1 MNGRLLAYASY
12 LPRHRLDREELGAA
26 LGTAAGRGGRV
37 VASFDEDST
46 TMGLEAARSAL
57 AALTLP
63 LPARTLPYPSP
74 DVYFATTSPAYLDK
88 TNAAAIHVALGLD
101 GTGLAA
107 DLAGSA
113 RSGLAAWR
121 AAAASGGLAVL
132 ADVRTGLPGSAD
144 ERGGGDGAA
153 AFLFGSDDDA
163 DGDPIAHVIG
173 LASRTAEVLD
183 RWRPPGR
190 DHADVWEERFGAD
203 RYLPL
208 IRQVAADVLAAA
220 GLDAAD
226 HVVLTSPNA
235 AVSKRAGSLVKGTV
249 STSGAPIG
257 HSGAADA
264 GLALA
269 AVLDTAGADQTI
281 LVLSAADGCDAVLLR
296 TTGQLAQRRQP
307 VPLAGQLASGAR
319 VPYATYLSWR
329 GLLVREAPR
338 RPEPDRPA
346 APPSARGERWK
357 FAFTGSRCT
366 KCGFTQLP
374 PARVCRR
381 CAAVDQMAPARL
393 ADTPGTIAT
402 HTVDRLAFSP
412 SPPLMD
418 AVIDFDGGGRYA
430 LEVADADAGDLA
442 VGARVGLVFRRLYTA
457 GGVHNYFWKA
467 RLVQP
472 GQHAPDGVDAVDERE
487 GKQ

>member
-1 MNGRLLAYASY
+1 MSAGLLAYASY
-12 LPRHRLDREELGAA
+12 LPRHRLSREELGAA
-26 LGTAAGRGGRV
+26 LGTAAGRGSRV
-37 VASFDEDST
+37 AASFDEDST
-46 TMGLEAARSAL
+46 TMAVEAARSVL
-57 AALTLP
+57 ATVAGP
-63 LPARTLPYPSP
+63 HPSP

-101 GTGLAA
+101 GAGFAA

-153 AFLFGSDDDA
+153 AFLFGK
-163 DGDPIAHVIG
+163 GDPIAHVIG
-173 LASRTAEVLD
+173 TASRTAEVLD

-226 HVVLTSPNA
+226 HVVLTSPNT
-235 AVSKRAGSLVKGTV
+235 AVSKRAASLVTGTV
-249 STSGAPIG
+249 STGGTPIG

-296 TTGQLAQRRQP
+296 TTEELARRRQP

-329 GLLVREAPR
+329 GLLAREAPR

-346 APPSARGERWK
+346 APPSARGEQWK
-357 FAFTGSRCT
+357 FAFTGTRCT
-366 KCGFTQLP
+366 KCGFTHLP

-402 HTVDRLAFSP
+402 YTVDRLAFSP
-412 SPPLMD
+412 SPPLLD
-418 AVIDFDGGGRYA
+418 AVVDFDEGGRYA
-430 LEVADADAGDLA
+430 LEIADADADELA
-442 VGARVGLVFRRLYTA
+442 VGTRVGLVFRRLYTA

-467 RLVQP
+467 RPVQP
-472 GQHAPDGVDAVDERE
+472 EQHPRGGSNE
-487 GKQ
+487 Q

>member
-1 MNGRLLAYASY
+1 MSGRLLAYASY
-12 LPRHRLDREELGAA
+12 LPRHRVLREELGAA

-46 TMGLEAARSAL
+46 TMGVEAARSAL
-57 AALTLP
+57 AAVSGP
-63 LPARTLPYPSP
+63 LPTP

-101 GTGLAA
+101 GTGFAA

-113 RSGLAAWR
+113 RSGIAAWR

-132 ADVRTGLPGSAD
+132 ADLRTGLPGSAD

-153 AFLFGSDDDA
+153 AFLFGT

-173 LASRTAEVLD
+173 VASRTAEVLD

-190 DHADVWEERFGAD
+190 EHADVWEERFGAD
-203 RYLPL
+203 SYLPL
-208 IRQVAADVLAAA
+208 IRRVAADALAAA
-220 GLDAAD
+220 GLEVAD
-226 HVVLTSPNA
+226 HVVLTSPNT
-235 AVSKRAGSLVKGTV
+235 AVSKRAASLVKGTV
-249 STSGAPIG
+249 STGGAPIG

-296 TTGQLAQRRQP
+296 TTDELVKRRQP
-307 VPLAGQLASGAR
+307 TPLAGQLANGAR
-319 VPYATYLSWR
+319 VPYLTYLSWR
-329 GLLVREAPR
+329 GLLAREAPR

-346 APPSARGERWK
+346 APPSGRGERWK

-366 KCGFTQLP
+366 KCGFTHLP

-381 CAAVDQMAPARL
+381 CAAVDQMAPVRL

-402 HTVDRLAFSP
+402 YTVDRLAFSP

-418 AVIDFDGGGRYA
+418 AVVDFDGGGRYA

-442 VGARVGLVFRRLYTA
+442 VGTRVGLVFRRLYTA

-467 RLVQP
+467 RPVQP
-472 GQHAPDGVDAVDERE
+472 APRPQGGNDE
-487 GKQ
+487 Q

>member
-1 MNGRLLAYASY
+1 MSGRLLAYASY

-37 VASFDEDST
+37 VAPFDDDST
-46 TMGLEAARSAL
+46 TMGVEAARSAL
-57 AALTLP
+57 AA
-63 LPARTLPYPSP
+63 RSGPYPSP

-113 RSGLAAWR
+113 RSGLAALR

-153 AFLFGSDDDA
+153 AFLFGDDDS
-163 DGDPIAHVIG
+163 DGGPIARVIG
-173 LASRTAEVLD
+173 VASRTAEVLD

-208 IRQVAADVLAAA
+208 IRPVAAEVLAAA

-226 HVVLTSPNA
+226 HVVLTSPNT
-235 AVSKRAGSLVKGTV
+235 AVSKRAWSLVKGNV
-249 STSGAPIG
+249 STGGAPIG

-296 TTGQLAQRRQP
+296 TTDELARRRQP
-307 VPLAGQLASGAR
+307 VPLAGQLAGGAR

-346 APPSARGERWK
+346 APPSARGEQWK
-357 FAFTGSRCT
+357 FAFTGSRCA
-366 KCGFTQLP
+366 KCGFTHLP
-374 PARVCRR
+374 PTRVCRR
-381 CAAVDQMAPARL
+381 CGAVDQMAPARL

-402 HTVDRLAFSP
+402 YTVDRLAFSP
-412 SPPLMD
+412 SPPLVS

-430 LEVADADAGDLA
+430 LEVADADAADLA
-442 VGARVGLVFRRLYTA
+442 VGARVGLVFRCLYTA

-467 RLVQP
+467 RPVRPAQHEPP
-472 GQHAPDGVDAVDERE
+472 GIDERQ
-487 GKQ
+487 GSR

>member
-1 MNGRLLAYASY
+1 MSGGLLGYASY
-12 LPRHRLDREELGAA
+12 LPRHRLSREELGAA
-26 LGTAAGRGGRV
+26 LGTAAGRGRRV

-46 TMGLEAARSAL
+46 TMAVEAARSVL
-57 AALTLP
+57 ATAAGPHPT
-63 LPARTLPYPSP
+63 P

-101 GTGLAA
+101 GTGFAA

-153 AFLFGSDDDA
+153 AFLFGE
-163 DGDPIAHVIG
+163 GDPIARVIG
-173 LASRTAEVLD
+173 AAARTAEVLD

-190 DHADVWEERFGAD
+190 DHAEVWEERFGAD

-208 IRQVAADVLAAA
+208 IRQTAADVLAAA

-226 HVVLTSPNA
+226 HVVLTSPNT
-235 AVSKRAGSLVKGTV
+235 AVSKRAASLVKGTV
-249 STSGAPIG
+249 STAGAPIG

-281 LVLSAADGCDAVLLR
+281 LLLSAADGCDAVLLR
-296 TTGQLAQRRQP
+296 TTGELARRRQP
-307 VPLAGQLASGAR
+307 APLAGQLAGGAR
-319 VPYATYLSWR
+319 VPYATYLTWR
-329 GLLVREAPR
+329 GLLAREAPR

-346 APPSARGERWK
+346 APPSARGEQWK
-357 FAFTGSRCT
+357 FAFTGTRCT
-366 KCGFTQLP
+366 KCGFTHLP

-402 HTVDRLAFSP
+402 YTVDRLAFSP
-412 SPPLMD
+412 SPPLLD

-430 LEVADADAGDLA
+430 LEVADADAGELA
-442 VGARVGLVFRRLYTA
+442 VGTRVGLVFRRLYTA

-467 RLVQP
+467 RPVQP
-472 GQHAPDGVDAVDERE
+472 GGTRAEASNEQ
-487 GKQ
+487 

>member
-1 MNGRLLAYASY
+1 MSAGLLAYASY
-12 LPRHRLDREELGAA
+12 LPRHRLSREELGAA
-26 LGTAAGRGGRV
+26 LGTAAGRGNRV
-37 VASFDEDST
+37 AASFDEDST
-46 TMGLEAARSAL
+46 TMAVEAARSVL
-57 AALTLP
+57 ATVAGP
-63 LPARTLPYPSP
+63 LPSP

-101 GTGLAA
+101 GTGFAA

-153 AFLFGSDDDA
+153 AFLFGE
-163 DGDPIAHVIG
+163 GDPIARVVG
-173 LASRTAEVLD
+173 AASRTAEVLD

-190 DHADVWEERFGAD
+190 DHADAWEERFGAD
-203 RYLPL
+203 SYLPL
-208 IRQVAADVLAAA
+208 IRQVAAEVLAAA

-226 HVVLTSPNA
+226 HVVLTSPNT
-235 AVSKRAGSLVKGTV
+235 AVSKRAASLVKGTL
-249 STSGAPIG
+249 STGGTPIG

-281 LVLSAADGCDAVLLR
+281 LLLSAADGCDALLLR
-296 TTGQLAQRRQP
+296 TTGELARRRQP
-307 VPLAGQLASGAR
+307 APLAGQLAGGTR

-329 GLLVREAPR
+329 GLLAREAPR

-346 APPSARGERWK
+346 APPSARGEQWK
-357 FAFTGSRCT
+357 FAFTGTRCT
-366 KCGFTQLP
+366 KCGFTHLP

-393 ADTPGTIAT
+393 ADSPGTIAT
-402 HTVDRLAFSP
+402 YTVDRLAFSP
-412 SPPLMD
+412 SPPLLD
-418 AVIDFDGGGRYA
+418 AVVDFDGGGRYA
-430 LEVADADAGDLA
+430 LEIADADADELA
-442 VGARVGLVFRRLYTA
+442 VGTRVGLVFRRLYTS

-467 RLVQP
+467 RPVQP
-472 GQHAPDGVDAVDERE
+472 GQHPRGGSNE
-487 GKQ
+487 Q

>member
-1 MNGRLLAYASY
+1 MSGRLLAYASY
-12 LPRHRLDREELGAA
+12 LPQRRLARVELGAA
-26 LGTAAGRGGRV
+26 LGTAAGRGSRV

-46 TMGLEAARSAL
+46 TMGVEAARSAL
-57 AALTLP
+57 AAVTGP
-63 LPARTLPYPSP
+63 HPAL

-88 TNAAAIHVALGLD
+88 ANASAIHVALGLD
-101 GTGLAA
+101 GTGFAA

-153 AFLFGSDDDA
+153 AFLFGDG
-163 DGDPIAHVIG
+163 GDPIAHVIG
-173 LASRTAEVLD
+173 AASRTVEVLD

-203 RYLPL
+203 TYLPL
-208 IRQVAADVLAAA
+208 IRQVAADGLAAA

-226 HVVLTSPNA
+226 HVVLTSPNN
-235 AVSKRAGSLVKGTV
+235 AVSKSAASLIKGTV
-249 STSGAPIG
+249 STNGAPIG

-269 AVLDTAGADQTI
+269 AVLDTAGPDQTI

-296 TTGQLAQRRQP
+296 TTGELPGRRQP
-307 VPLAGQLASGAR
+307 VPLADQLASGAR
-319 VPYATYLSWR
+319 VPYVTYLSWR
-329 GLLVREAPR
+329 GQLDREAPR

-346 APPSARGERWK
+346 APPSARGEQWK

-366 KCGFTQLP
+366 KCGFTHLP
-374 PARVCRR
+374 PARLCRR

-402 HTVDRLAFSP
+402 YTVDRLAFSP

-430 LEVADADAGDLA
+430 LEVADTHANDLA
-442 VGARVGLVFRRLYTA
+442 VGTRIELVFRRLYTA

-467 RLVQP
+467 RPVQSA
-472 GQHAPDGVDAVDERE
+472 QDARE
-487 GKQ
+487 GTNEQQRNQ

>member
-1 MNGRLLAYASY
+1 MKGRLLAYASY
-12 LPRHRLDREELGAA
+12 LPRHRLDREELGVA
-26 LGTAAGRGGRV
+26 LGTAAGRGRRV
-37 VASFDEDST
+37 AASFDEDST
-46 TMGLEAARSAL
+46 TMGVEAARSAL
-57 AALTLP
+57 AVAP
-63 LPARTLPYPSP
+63 GRSPSP

-101 GTGLAA
+101 GTGFAA

-121 AAAASGGLAVL
+121 AAAGGGGLAVL

-144 ERGGGDGAA
+144 ERGGGDGAV
-153 AFLFGSDDDA
+153 AFLFGGDDDGGDDDGGDD
-163 DGDPIAHVIG
+163 DGDGAPIAHVIG
-173 LASRTAEVLD
+173 AASRTVELLD

-220 GLDAAD
+220 GLDAAN
-226 HVVLTSPNA
+226 HVVLTSPNT

-249 STSGAPIG
+249 STGGAPSG

-269 AVLDTAGADQTI
+269 AVLDTAGPGQTI

-296 TTGQLAQRRQP
+296 TTDQLARRRQP
-307 VPLAGQLASGAR
+307 TPLADQLADGAR

-329 GLLVREAPR
+329 GLLAREAPR
-338 RPEPDRPA
+338 RPEPERPA
-346 APPSARGERWK
+346 APPSARGEQWK
-357 FAFTGSRCT
+357 FAFAGSRCA
-366 KCGFTQLP
+366 KCGFTHLP

-381 CAAVDQMAPARL
+381 CGAVDQMAPARL

-402 HTVDRLAFSP
+402 YTVDRLAFSP
-412 SPPLMD
+412 SPPLMS
-418 AVIDFDGGGRYA
+418 AVVDFDGGGRYA
-430 LEVADADAGDLA
+430 LEVADATADDLA

-467 RLVQP
+467 RPVRP
-472 GQHAPDGVDAVDERE
+472 GQQPAEGADER
-487 GKQ
+487 GMQ